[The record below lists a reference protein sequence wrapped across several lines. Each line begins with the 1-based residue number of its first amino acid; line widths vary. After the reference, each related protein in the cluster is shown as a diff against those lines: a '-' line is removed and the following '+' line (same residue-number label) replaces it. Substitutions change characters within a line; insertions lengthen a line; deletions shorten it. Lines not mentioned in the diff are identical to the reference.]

1 MFKVNNKDTRMV
13 PIGIVLVSLLLT
25 LNIFWHCSGVFIFN
39 FEHILPFVLCSS
51 VSIVNFEHVNVGWDI
66 ANIFNPF
73 NDTDL
78 IQYFRKY
85 IRKTDVS

>member
-1 MFKVNNKDTRMV
+1 MFKVNNKDTRMM
-13 PIGIVLVSLLLT
+13 PIGIGQLLT
-25 LNIFWHCSGVFIFN
+25 LNTFWHCSDVFIVN
-39 FEHILPFVLCSS
+39 FEHILHFVLCSS
-51 VSIVNFEHVNVGWDI
+51 VSIVNFKHVNVGRDI

-85 IRKTDVS
+85 IRKADVS